1 VANTTGNL
9 GGPEPGPSG
18 EPAADYGYS
27 GGSGYGPGNGDPDDG
42 DGYRYEPPGY
52 ATPPSPDPG
61 PDPEVPVPPVVAGTP
76 ALRGFPGGPGLAPAA
91 APADAASAA
100 AAATRETRGPGSLS
114 VWQRAQQAWR
124 DAGVEW
130 QRTAAD
136 WEPAEAEWE
145 RGQGERSGQD
155 RGAGGQAAWSGD
167 AARGKLLRRLS
178 AKSPA
183 NTPGRAIR
191 LKGRAVKS
199 SAVKGGV
206 ASSSVVTSPPGPWHV
221 RRRVWQAALAVIV
234 ILVLVVVGFLVFD
247 GTGGASAGSARKAA
261 VAQYPPA
268 RLAGADFGTDPGQR
282 ARGIFQSVSSVAA
295 AGSTIVAV
303 GSITGQ
309 WIPRAQFLVSA
320 DGGHN
325 WRLAPVRGPGGSV
338 PSPADLPLLVAG
350 GAARAGGRGGWLA
363 VGDGAAWT
371 SPDGQAWTL
380 APGTGIAPQRAA
392 DQVLALAATGRGF
405 LAVGE
410 NVPGGD
416 QAKATPVAWTSADGL
431 NWRRLPA
438 TSLHLAVPARGR
450 LLRLTQVTAHGGD
463 VIVMGETATVHGQG
477 KHRVTSLSDGVWR
490 SRNGG
495 RSWAAAH
502 LPAGHG
508 TAGQIAGLAVAG
520 HRFVAIRPGRTG
532 KTGRDAVA
540 YASRGGGSWTRVA
553 TITAAKKDHLKITAV
568 GGSDQG
574 AVVSGQLAG
583 GARVAWVSSDGRA
596 WRRVAGLGSSAQTL
610 AGVTVTAG
618 RTVVAAG
625 ATARAADSRQ
635 PYLVL
640 AGRQASAVN
649 FAAIAGAVGPALRVS
664 GIAVAGRTRVAVGSA
679 NGYPAIWSAPGVGRW
694 RRISSAALI
703 RPGLGTLASVVHGRP
718 GWLAVGAVTAG
729 PSSRPVVVASA
740 GQAGWQAADGE
751 PAFRGAGITLSQA
764 AAGRSGNVIVGRQ
777 VIPARTVTKTTIV
790 HRHKHVIKHVI
801 PSRIVAA
808 AWWSAGLSGWARETG
823 AGAADL
829 DGPGARQMDAVTAAG
844 SGYVA
849 VGSLRRAP
857 AVWTSANGR
866 QWALTTLPP
875 PAGARGGALQQVAA
889 QGRVIV
895 ATGNET
901 TAAGTAAFAAYST
914 DGGRSWQQTLLSAH
928 GGLAAV
934 TALAAAG
941 GGFEAVGT
949 VGRPGNQ
956 RVIVW
961 SSRDGVGWHAR
972 EPAGTGL
979 SGRGS
984 QAITA
989 LTSSGSLLTGVG
1001 YLATPAAEQPTLW
1014 RAATARPSA
1023 SAKH

>member
-9 GGPEPGPSG
+9 GGAEPVPSG
-18 EPAADYGYS
+18 EPAGDYGYS
-27 GGSGYGPGNGDPDDG
+27 GGSGYGPGYGDPDGG
-42 DGYRYEPPGY
+42 DGYRHEPPGH
-52 ATPPSPDPG
+52 ADPPSPDPEPG
-61 PDPEVPVPPVVAGTP
+61 QEVPLPPVVAGTP
-76 ALRGFPGGPGLAPAA
+76 ALSGFPGGPGLGPAA
-91 APADAASAA
+91 APADGVGTAA
-100 AAATRETRGPGSLS
+100 ATTTATRETRGLGSPS

-124 DAGVEW
+124 EADVEW

-145 RGQGERSGQD
+145 RVQGEPSGQT

-167 AARGKLLRRLS
+167 AARGKLIRRLS

-183 NTPGRAIR
+183 NIPGSAIK
-191 LKGRAVKS
+191 LKGRAVKT
-199 SAVKGGV
+199 SAVQGGV
-206 ASSSVVTSPPGPWHV
+206 ASSSVVTSPAGPWRV
-221 RRRVWQAALAVIV
+221 RRGVWQAALAVIV

-247 GTGGASAGSARKAA
+247 GTGGASAGAARPAA

-268 RLAGADFGTDPGQR
+268 RLAGADFGTNPGQQ

-303 GSITGQ
+303 GSMTGQ

-320 DGGHN
+320 DGGRS
-325 WRLAPVRGPGGSV
+325 WRLAPVRGAGGSV
-338 PSPADLPLLVAG
+338 PSPADLPLLVA
-350 GAARAGGRGGWLA
+350 AARGGWLA

-380 APGTGIAPQRAA
+380 APGTGIAPLRAA
-392 DQVLALAATGRGF
+392 DRVLALAGTGRGF

-431 NWRRLPA
+431 SWKRLPA
-438 TSLHLAVPARGR
+438 TSLHLATPARGR
-450 LLRLTQVTAHGGD
+450 VLRLTQVAAHGSD
-463 VIVMGETATVHGQG
+463 VIVEGEIASVHGRG
-477 KHRVTSLSDGVWR
+477 KHLVTSLSDAVWR
-490 SRNGG
+490 SRNDG

-502 LPAGHG
+502 LPAGRG
-508 TAGQIAGLAVAG
+508 ATGRIAGLAVAG
-520 HRFVAIRPGRTG
+520 QRFVAIRPGYAR
-532 KTGRDAVA
+532 KTGSEALAYGSRD
-540 YASRGGGSWTRVA
+540 GGSWTRVA
-553 TITAAKKDHLKITAV
+553 TIIAARKDHLKITAV

-574 AVVSGQLAG
+574 AAVSGQIAG
-583 GARVAWVSSDGRA
+583 GARVAWVSTKGWS
-596 WRRVAGLGSSAQTL
+596 WRRVAGLGRSARTL

-618 RTVVAAG
+618 GTVVAAG
-625 ATARAADSRQ
+625 ATAHAADGQQ

-640 AGRQASAVN
+640 AGRQASAVS
-649 FAAIAGAVGPALRVS
+649 FAAIAGAAAPALRVS
-664 GIAVAGRTRVAVGSA
+664 GIAVAGRARVAVGSA
-679 NGYPAIWSAPGVGRW
+679 NGYPAIWSASGPGRW
-694 RRISSAALI
+694 QRIRSAALA
-703 RPGLGTLASVVHGRP
+703 RPGLGTLASVVHGRS

-729 PSSRPVVVASA
+729 PSSRPVVVTSA
-740 GQAGWQAADGE
+740 GGAGWQAADGE
-751 PAFRGAGITLSQA
+751 PAFGGAGIALSQA
-764 AAGRSGNVIVGRQ
+764 ASGRSGNVIVGRQ
-777 VIPARTVTKTTIV
+777 VIPARTITKTTIV
-790 HRHKHVIKHVI
+790 HRHRHVTKHVTKHVI
-801 PSRIVAA
+801 PSRVVAA
-808 AWWSAGLSGWARETG
+808 AWWSAGLSGWARGTSASVG
-823 AGAADL
+823 DL

-844 SGYVA
+844 TGYVA

-857 AVWTSANGR
+857 AVWTSPDGR
-866 QWALTTLPP
+866 RWALTALPP
-875 PAGARGGALQQVAA
+875 PAGATGGVLQQVAA

-914 DGGRSWQQTLLSAH
+914 DGGRSWHQTLLSAP

-941 GGFEAVGT
+941 RGFEAVGT

-961 SSRDGVGWHAR
+961 SSRDGYTWHTR

-979 SGRGS
+979 NGRGS

-1001 YLATPAAEQPTLW
+1001 YVATPAAEQPTLW
-1014 RAATARPSA
+1014 RAAAA
-1023 SAKH
+1023 SG

>member
-1 VANTTGNL
+1 MHSKIGLRAVTNTTGNL
-9 GGPEPGPSG
+9 GGAEPGPSG
-18 EPAADYGYS
+18 LPVGDYGYS
-27 GGSGYGPGNGDPDDG
+27 GGSGYGPGYGDPEGG

-52 ATPPSPDPG
+52 ADAPSPDPAPG
-61 PDPEVPVPPVVAGTP
+61 QEVPVPPVVAGTP
-76 ALRGFPGGPGLAPAA
+76 ALSGFPGGPGLAPAA
-91 APADAASAA
+91 APADAA
-100 AAATRETRGPGSLS
+100 ATTARETLGLGSAS
-114 VWQRAQQAWR
+114 IWQRAQRAWR
-124 DAGVEW
+124 EAGAEW
-130 QRTAAD
+130 QQTAAD
-136 WEPAEAEWE
+136 WEPAEAGWE
-145 RGQGERSGQD
+145 RVQGEPSGKN
-155 RGAGGQAAWSGD
+155 RGVGGQAASSGD

-183 NTPGRAIR
+183 NTPGTAIK

-199 SAVKGGV
+199 SAVRGGV
-206 ASSSVVTSPPGPWHV
+206 PSSMATSPAGPWHV
-221 RRRVWQAALAVIV
+221 RRGVWQAALAVIV

-247 GTGGASAGSARKAA
+247 GTGGASAGSARPAA
-261 VAQYPPA
+261 IAQYPPA

-295 AGSTIVAV
+295 VGSTIVAV
-303 GSITGQ
+303 GSMTGQ

-350 GAARAGGRGGWLA
+350 ARGGWLA

-380 APGTGIAPQRAA
+380 APGTGIAPLRAA
-392 DQVLALAATGRGF
+392 DRVLALAGIGHGF

-410 NVPGGD
+410 NAPGGD
-416 QAKATPVAWTSADGL
+416 QAKATPVAWTSAAGRH
-431 NWRRLPA
+431 WRRLAA
-438 TSLHLAVPARGR
+438 TSLHLAVPARSR
-450 LLRLTQVTAHGGD
+450 VLRLTQVAAHGNDVIVEGEIATAHGR
-463 VIVMGETATVHGQG
+463 G
-477 KHRVTSLSDGVWR
+477 KHLVTSRSNAVWR

-502 LPAGHG
+502 LPAGRG
-508 TAGQIAGLAVAG
+508 AAGQIAGLAVDG
-520 HRFVAIRPGRTG
+520 QRFVAIRPGRTG
-532 KTGRDAVA
+532 RTGSEALA
-540 YASRGGGSWTRVA
+540 YVSSGGAYWTRAA
-553 TITAAKKDHLKITAV
+553 TITVAKKDHLKITAV
-568 GGSDQG
+568 GGGDQG

-583 GARVAWVSSDGRA
+583 GARVAWVSINGRG
-596 WRRVAGLGSSAQTL
+596 WRHVAGLGSSAQTL

-618 RTVVAAG
+618 QTVVAAG
-625 ATARAADSRQ
+625 ATAHTADGQQ

-649 FAAIAGAVGPALRVS
+649 FAAIAGAAGPALRVS
-664 GIAVAGRTRVAVGSA
+664 SIAMAGRTRVAVGSA
-679 NGYPAIWSAPGVGRW
+679 NGYPAIWSASGAGRW
-694 RRISSAALI
+694 RRVSAAALT
-703 RPGLGTLASVVHGRP
+703 RPGLGTLAGVLHGRT

-729 PSSRPVVVASA
+729 PSSRPVVVTSV
-740 GQAGWQAADGE
+740 GRAGWQAADGE
-751 PAFRGAGITLSQA
+751 PAFGGEGITLSQA

-790 HRHKHVIKHVI
+790 HRRKHVTKHVI
-801 PSRIVAA
+801 PSRVVAA
-808 AWWSAGLSGWARETG
+808 AWWSARLSGWARGTG
-823 AGAADL
+823 VGATDL

-849 VGSLRRAP
+849 VGSLDHAP
-857 AVWTSANGR
+857 AVWTSADGR
-866 QWALTTLPP
+866 RWALTALPP
-875 PAGARGGALQQVAA
+875 PPGARGGVLQQVAA

-914 DGGRSWQQTLLSAH
+914 DGGRSWQQRPLSPP

-941 GGFEAVGT
+941 RGFEAVGT

-961 SSRDGVGWHAR
+961 SSRDGISWQAR

-989 LTSSGSLLTGVG
+989 ITSSGSLLTGVG
-1001 YLATPAAEQPTLW
+1001 YVATPTMEQPTLW
-1014 RAATARPSA
+1014 RAAAA
-1023 SAKH
+1023 SG